1 MEANISKNSK
11 KKKISYAKWGYIF
24 IASFFIV
31 YFLFTFVP
39 QIITIIDSFKTFVPK
54 PNESILDFNPHYCG
68 FDNYAAIFSVNENG
82 YIEIFKT
89 VGNTLIM
96 WILGAVPQLI
106 VSLLLAL
113 IFTATKLK
121 LKGTGFFKTLFY
133 MPNLIMATAFSA
145 LFLILF
151 STGTGP
157 IYKIFVNLGWV
168 REGFDFISNKGWSR
182 VLVAFMNFLMWFG
195 NTTILLMAGIQSIDE
210 SIFESARIDGAS
222 SNRILFDITL
232 PLLKPTV
239 VYVIIT
245 SMIGGLQMFDVPQVL
260 TDKALNNESRTVVM
274 LINKYLGAQN
284 YGYAGATSVILFII
298 TGILSIIV
306 FKTINKKED

>member
-1 MEANISKNSK
+1 
-11 KKKISYAKWGYIF
+11 
-24 IASFFIV
+24 
-31 YFLFTFVP
+31 
-39 QIITIIDSFKTFVPK
+39 
-54 PNESILDFNPHYCG
+54 
-68 FDNYAAIFSVNENG
+68 
-82 YIEIFKT
+82 
-89 VGNTLIM
+89 
-96 WILGAVPQLI
+96 
-106 VSLLLAL
+106 
-113 IFTATKLK
+113 
-121 LKGTGFFKTLFY
+121 
-133 MPNLIMATAFSA
+133 
-145 LFLILF
+145 
-151 STGTGP
+151 
-157 IYKIFVNLGWV
+157 
-168 REGFDFISNKGWSR
+168 
-182 VLVAFMNFLMWFG
+182 MNFLMWFG

-260 TDKALNNESRTVVM
+260 TDKALNNETRTIVM

>member
-1 MEANISKNSK
+1 
-11 KKKISYAKWGYIF
+11 
-24 IASFFIV
+24 
-31 YFLFTFVP
+31 
-39 QIITIIDSFKTFVPK
+39 
-54 PNESILDFNPHYCG
+54 
-68 FDNYAAIFSVNENG
+68 
-82 YIEIFKT
+82 
-89 VGNTLIM
+89 M
-96 WILGAVPQLI
+96 WILGAIPQLLA
-106 VSLLLAL
+106 SLLLAL

-133 MPNLIMATAFSA
+133 MPNLIMASAFAA

-157 IYKIFVNLGWV
+157 IYKMFVNIGWV
-168 REGFDFISNKGWSR
+168 REGFDFISNKGWAR

-239 VYVIIT
+239 VYVVIT

-260 TDKALNNESRTVVM
+260 TDKARNNDTRTIIMV
-274 LINKYLGAQN
+274 INQYLGQSN
-284 YGYAGATSVILFII
+284 YGYAGAASVILFIL

-306 FKTINKKED
+306 FKSINKKED